1 LLAMSGKTNLED
13 AFVALTD
20 IAGSAA
26 NEAGK

>member
-1 LLAMSGKTNLED
+1 MSGKTNLED

-26 NEAGK
+26 KEAGK